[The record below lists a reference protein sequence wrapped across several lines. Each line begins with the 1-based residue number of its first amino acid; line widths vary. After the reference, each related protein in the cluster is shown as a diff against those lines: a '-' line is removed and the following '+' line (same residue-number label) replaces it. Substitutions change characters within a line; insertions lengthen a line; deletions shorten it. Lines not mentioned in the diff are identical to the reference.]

1 MQAFLMALGCPVE
14 PLVAR
19 ESPAEVD
26 PGWVTS
32 TWYGFDA
39 LPWVHYHSISAIHG
53 QQEERL

>member
-53 QQEERL
+53 QQEE